1 MKKFIALIMKE
12 KQSGMKG
19 RIVSL
24 TSPSAYKKLG
34 QFFFHTKLTN
44 LFKQSYI
51 ILLQVINIL
60 TISI

>member
-1 MKKFIALIMKE
+1 MKE

-34 QFFFHTKLTN
+34 QFFFHTILTN

>member
-1 MKKFIALIMKE
+1 MNKIIALIMKE

-34 QFFFHTKLTN
+34 QFFFHTILTN

>member
-1 MKKFIALIMKE
+1 MKE

-24 TSPSAYKKLG
+24 TLPSAYKKLE
-34 QFFFHTKLTN
+34 QFFFDTILTN
-44 LFKQSYI
+44 LFKQSYM

>member
-1 MKKFIALIMKE
+1 MKFIALIMKE

-24 TSPSAYKKLG
+24 TLPSAYKKLG
-34 QFFFHTKLTN
+34 QFFFDTILTN
-44 LFKQSYI
+44 LFKQSYM